1 MKIEFETINDGIF
14 KGYTV
19 AFERRCVAVFDKNSE
34 FKRSTLAKNH
44 SATNFVESDRERLLL
59 NAYCFDLARQLVS
72 FCLKEITKEQSLK
85 DEKLFNFKVGYEI
98 STIPKNLAK
107 DEEKMN
113 FLIEAFDFCA
123 VSNMKNVASER
134 EQEYCRL
141 SKFCH
146 NELYR
151 IMKTNSKAEFQSV
164 LEK

>member
-1 MKIEFETINDGIF
+1 MKIEYETINDGIF

-19 AFERRCVAVFDKNSE
+19 AFERKYVAVFDKDSE

-44 SATNFVESDRERLLL
+44 SATNFVESDKEKLLL

-72 FCLKEITKEQSLK
+72 FCLKEITKEQNLK
-85 DEKLFNFKVGYEI
+85 DERLFNYKVGYEV
-98 STIPKNLAK
+98 STIPENLAK

-123 VSNMKNVASER
+123 VSNLKSVPPER

-141 SKFCH
+141 SKVCH
-146 NELYR
+146 NELSR
-151 IMKTNSKAEFQSV
+151 IMKTNSKPEFQSV